1 MLCSAARSISL
12 VVFSI
17 LFISSPLL
25 GQEPIYETALA
36 ASADPDFKLQ
46 GEYTGQQRALQI
58 VALGDG
64 EFDIQL
70 FSGGLPGAGWDRSPP
85 RKLSGDA
92 DEVQQLLTDGEFRR
106 IERQSPT
113 LGTTPPVGAVVLFDG
128 TQQSLDTH
136 WEPGAKLTKAKL
148 TTDGLLLQGAT
159 SRDRFGSYSLHLEFQ
174 TPFMPAARGQGRGN
188 SGLYHQGRYETQIL
202 DSFGLEGKMNET
214 GGIYSIKD
222 PDLNMCFPPLSWQTY
237 DVDFTAAQ
245 FDEDGEKIADAIIT
259 VRLNGVVVQQDV
271 KLTHATTAAPLGE
284 SPADGPIY
292 LQDHGNPVRFRNIW
306 VKPRDLEQEGKRP
319 RLPGFERFFAQADAA
334 SLPLGGQLLVN
345 ELGCAACHALTPSDS
360 QRRQAPILDTAASR
374 IRPDHLVDFISQP
387 HAVKPGTHMP
397 DLLAGLSDRE
407 RQNKAQAIAS
417 FLLTT
422 GSTSDRPGDPRAV
435 RRGDA
440 LFHSIGCTACH
451 APQNGA
457 QVSEATSVPLGDLNA
472 KYTLDSLSNFLRDPH
487 TIRPSGRMPTFG
499 LAPEQANDLATYLL
513 RDSVVGQGVLNMK
526 AAFYEGSWDKLPDFD
541 SLTPYDEVDVYGLD
555 ILASQKTD
563 NFAARFTSTILLPQ
577 TARYR
582 FHLGSDDGSQLFI
595 NQKLVLDQDGIHPM
609 SFKSIDIELAAG
621 PHAIRVDYF
630 EQGGEEVLELDIEGG
645 GLARTSIATI
655 ATLDP
660 TATQV
665 ESLFE
670 NHFIA
675 DPNLV
680 DQGRSLFSSLGCAS
694 CHQLK
699 IDNQQLPVTLTTKPF
714 AALDLERGCLSNE
727 PSPGI
732 PNYDL
737 TPVQRTAIQM
747 RGKELQAS
755 GDPDSSRPDDTTHV
769 HLTLATMNC
778 YACHS
783 RGGAGGPELSRDAQ
797 FQTTMKE
804 MGDEGRLPPT
814 LNGVGDKLQKDYLH
828 TILNQGT
835 IERPYMSVNMP
846 GFGVEN
852 LPGLVD
858 AWVRLDEKSIPN
870 FQPPAIEELATIE
883 KIKSDGRTLVGDK
896 GLSCVKCHVFGGQGA
911 PGIQAIDLQRMT
923 TRLREDWFHRYLMS
937 PTTYRP
943 GTRMPASFPDGKSV
957 LPALYNGEPSLQI
970 AAMWKYLAD
979 GASAREPI
987 GIRAELIELVPYS
1000 RPTIYRNFIAGL
1012 SPRAIAV
1019 GYPEQGNLA
1028 WDANQLC
1035 LTLLWKGSFIDAS
1048 KHWIGRGPGNQS
1060 PLGDEVLAFESFAP
1074 IAVLDTPQTAW
1085 PTQATRELGYKFLG
1099 YRLDTEGLP
1108 TFRYRIDATTVEDT
1122 FIPEQTDGRFSG
1134 FTRTLKITADLS
1146 QPDSSKHLY
1155 FRAASGQQ
1163 ISHSND
1169 NWYQVDGKV
1178 SIQIDAAPDLIEVG
1192 GKSELRLPIK
1202 LSNGTASITQH
1213 IRW

>member
-1 MLCSAARSISL
+1 MLRSAVRFVFPSL
-12 VVFSI
+12 FSF
-17 LFISSPLL
+17 LFFATQSL
-25 GQEPIYETALA
+25 GQNPVYETVQA
-36 ASADPDFKLQ
+36 ASADPDFQLQ
-46 GEYTGQQRALQI
+46 GEYTGQQRALQV

-64 EFDIQL
+64 EFDILL

-113 LGTTPPVGAVVLFDG
+113 LGSVPPAGAVVLFDG
-128 TQQSLDTH
+128 TQQSLEAH
-136 WEPGAKLTKAKL
+136 WEPGAKRTEE
-148 TTDGLLLQGAT
+148 GLLLQGAT
-159 SRDRFGSYSLHLEFQ
+159 SRDRFGSYTLHLEFQ
-174 TPFMPAARGQGRGN
+174 TPFMPSARGQGRGN

-222 PDLNMCFPPLSWQTY
+222 PDLNMCLPPLSWQTY

-245 FDEDGEKIADAIIT
+245 FNEAGEKIADAIIT
-259 VRLNGVVVQQDV
+259 VRLNGVTVQQDV

-284 SPADGPIY
+284 SPSDGPIY

-319 RLPGFERFFAQADAA
+319 RLPGFERFFAQADATDLA
-334 SLPLGGQLLVN
+334 LGGQLLVN
-345 ELGCAACHALTPSDS
+345 ELGCAACHTATASDS
-360 QRRQAPILDTAASR
+360 QRRQAPILDAVGSR

-387 HAVKPGTHMP
+387 HAVKPGTLMP
-397 DLLAGLSDRE
+397 DLLAGMSDGD
-407 RQNKAQAIAS
+407 RQQTAQAIAS

-422 GSTSDRPGDPRAV
+422 GSTTDRPGDPRAV
-435 RRGDA
+435 RRGDTA
-440 LFHSIGCTACH
+440 FHSIGCTACH

-457 QVSEATSVPLGDLNA
+457 QVSEATSVPLGDLDA
-472 KYTLDSLSNFLRDPH
+472 KYTLDSLSNFLREPH
-487 TIRPSGRMPTFG
+487 TTRPSGRMPNFG
-499 LAPEQANDLATYLL
+499 LTPEQSSDIATYLL

-526 AAFYEGSWDKLPDFD
+526 AAFYEGSWDSLPDFE
-541 SLTPYDEVDVYGLD
+541 SLTPYDQVDVYGLD

-563 NFAARFTSTILLPQ
+563 NFAARFTSTILLPE

-595 NQKLVLDQDGIHPM
+595 DDQLVLDQDGVHPM
-609 SFKSIDIELAAG
+609 SFKSTDIELTAG

-630 EQGGEEVLELDIEGG
+630 EKGGEEVLELEIEGG
-645 GLARTSIATI
+645 GLTRTGIATI

-660 TATQV
+660 NATQI
-665 ESLFE
+665 ESLVE
-670 NHFIA
+670 THFVA
-675 DPNLV
+675 NPNLIE
-680 DQGRSLFSSLGCAS
+680 QGRTLFSSMGCAS

-699 IDNQQLPVTLTTKPF
+699 IDKQQLPATLVAKPL
-714 AALDLERGCLSNE
+714 AALDLERGCLSIE
-727 PSPGI
+727 PSLGI

-737 TPVQRTAIQM
+737 SPVQRAAIQI
-747 RGKELQAS
+747 RGKELQADAAPGTS
-755 GDPDSSRPDDTTHV
+755 EFDDATHV

-804 MGDEGRLPPT
+804 MGDEGRLPPP

-828 TILNQGT
+828 TILSQGAN
-835 IERPYMSVNMP
+835 ERPYMLVNMP
-846 GFGVEN
+846 GFGADN

-858 AWVRLDEKSIPN
+858 ALVRLDEKSIPD
-870 FQPPAIEELATIE
+870 FKPHAIDELATVE

-957 LPALYNGEPSLQI
+957 LPALYDGEPSLQI

-979 GASAREPI
+979 GAGAREPI
-987 GIRAELIELVPYS
+987 GIQAELIELVPHS

-1012 SPRAIAV
+1012 SPRALAV

-1028 WDANQLC
+1028 WDANRFG
-1035 LTLLWKGSFIDAS
+1035 LTLLWKGAFIDAS
-1048 KHWIGRGPGNQS
+1048 KHWVGRGPGNQG
-1060 PLGDEVLAFESFAP
+1060 PLGDEVLAFESFSP
-1074 IAVLDTPQTAW
+1074 IAILSSPQAPW
-1085 PTQATRELGYKFLG
+1085 PTQATRELGYKFQG
-1099 YRLDTEGLP
+1099 YRLDAEGRP
-1108 TFRYRIDATTVEDT
+1108 TFRYRLGATTVEDT

-1134 FTRTLKITADLS
+1134 FTRQLKLTTNAD
-1146 QPDSSKHLY
+1146 QTEISKRLY
-1155 FRAASGQQ
+1155 FRVASGQE
-1163 ISHSND
+1163 ISAGND

-1178 SIQIDAAPDLIEVG
+1178 SVQIEAAPEFIDVA
-1192 GKSELRLPIK
+1192 GKREIRLPIK
-1202 LSNGTASITQH
+1202 FSNGTANITQR

>member
-1 MLCSAARSISL
+1 MLRSAVRLVFPSL
-12 VVFSI
+12 FSF
-17 LFISSPLL
+17 LFFATQSL
-25 GQEPIYETALA
+25 GQNPVYETVQA
-36 ASADPDFKLQ
+36 ASADPDFQLQ
-46 GEYTGQQRALQI
+46 GEYTGQQRALQV

-64 EFDIQL
+64 EFDILL

-113 LGTTPPVGAVVLFDG
+113 LGSAPPAGAVVLFDG
-128 TQQSLDTH
+128 TQQSLEAH
-136 WEPGAKLTKAKL
+136 WEPGAKRTE
-148 TTDGLLLQGAT
+148 DGPLLQGAT
-159 SRDRFGSYSLHLEFQ
+159 SRDRFGSYTLHLEFQ

-222 PDLNMCFPPLSWQTY
+222 PDLNMCLPPLSWQTY
-237 DVDFTAAQ
+237 DIDFTAAQ
-245 FDEDGEKIADAIIT
+245 FNQAGEKIADAIIT
-259 VRLNGVVVQQDV
+259 VRLNGITVQQDV
-271 KLTHATTAAPLGE
+271 KLTHATTAAPLDE
-284 SPADGPIY
+284 SRADGPIY

-306 VKPRDLEQEGKRP
+306 VKPRDLAQEGKRP

-360 QRRQAPILDTAASR
+360 QRRQAPILDAVGSR

-387 HAVKPGTHMP
+387 HAVKPGTPMP
-397 DLLAGLSDRE
+397 DLLAGMSDGD
-407 RQNKAQAIAS
+407 RQQTAQAIAS

-435 RRGDA
+435 RRGDTA
-440 LFHSIGCTACH
+440 FHSIGCTACH

-457 QVSEATSVPLGDLNA
+457 QVSEATSVPLGDLDA
-472 KYTLDSLSNFLRDPH
+472 KYTLDSLSNFLREPH
-487 TIRPSGRMPTFG
+487 TTRPSGRMPTFG
-499 LAPEQANDLATYLL
+499 LTPEQSSDIATYLL
-513 RDSVVGQGVLNMK
+513 RDSVVGQDVLNMK
-526 AAFYEGSWDKLPDFD
+526 AAFYEGSWDSLPDFE

-563 NFAARFTSTILLPQ
+563 NFAARFSSTILLPQ

-595 NQKLVLDQDGIHPM
+595 DDQLVLDQDGVHPM
-609 SFKSIDIELAAG
+609 SFKSTDIELTAG

-630 EQGGEEVLELDIEGG
+630 EKGGEEVLELEIEGG
-645 GLARTSIATI
+645 GLTRTSIATI

-660 TATQV
+660 NASQI
-665 ESLFE
+665 ESLVE
-670 NHFIA
+670 THFVA
-675 DPNLV
+675 DPKLIE
-680 DQGRSLFSSLGCAS
+680 QGRRLFSSMGCAS

-699 IDNQQLPVTLTTKPF
+699 VGEQQLPATLAAKPL
-714 AALDLERGCLSNE
+714 AALDLEQGCLSGE
-727 PSPGI
+727 PSLGI

-737 TPVQRTAIQM
+737 SPVQRAAIRL
-747 RGKELQAS
+747 RGKELQEDAAPGTS
-755 GDPDSSRPDDTTHV
+755 GIDDATHV

-783 RGGAGGPELSRDAQ
+783 RGGAGGPELSRDMQ

-804 MGDEGRLPPT
+804 MGDEGRLPPP

-828 TILNQGT
+828 TILNQGAN
-835 IERPYMSVNMP
+835 ERPYMLVNMP
-846 GFGVEN
+846 GFGADN
-852 LPGLVD
+852 LLGLVD
-858 AWVRLDEKSIPN
+858 ALVRLDEKTIPD
-870 FQPPAIEELATIE
+870 FKPHAIEELATVE

-957 LPALYNGEPSLQI
+957 LPALYDGEPSLQI

-979 GASAREPI
+979 GGAAREPI
-987 GIRAELIELVPYS
+987 GIQSELIELVPHS
-1000 RPTIYRNFIAGL
+1000 RPTIYRNFISGL

-1035 LTLLWKGSFIDAS
+1035 LTLLWKGAFIDAS
-1048 KHWIGRGPGNQS
+1048 KHWIGRGPGNQG
-1060 PLGDEVLAFESFAP
+1060 PLGDEVLTFESFAP
-1074 IAVLDTPQTAW
+1074 IAMLSTPQAAW

-1099 YRLDTEGLP
+1099 YRLVAEGRP
-1108 TFRYRIDATTVEDT
+1108 SFRYRLGDTTVEDT

-1134 FTRTLKITADLS
+1134 FTRQLRIITNAG
-1146 QPDSSKHLY
+1146 QTENSKGFY
-1155 FRAASGQQ
+1155 FRVASGQE
-1163 ISHSND
+1163 ISSSND

-1178 SIQIDAAPDLIEVG
+1178 SVQIDAEPVLIEVA

-1202 LSNGTASITQH
+1202 FSNGTANITQR